1 MAQIGLPGF
10 GDFDVVWK
18 LRFWSD
24 HWYQNPNWDSGL
36 IIDTKII
43 LSHNLI
49 SIRLDANLGPP
60 FVPKDLG
67 CTLCMPYNA
76 VWKLRF
82 WSDHRHQNHI
92 EPQYDFDTVGSKF
105 RTSFC
110 SERSGLYIVDHIMHN
125 SKMKINVQCPGL
137 RVLGIEISAQYI
149 MHNSKLISVTRRSKY
164 CLKRR
169 QHAWPDPIGGWR
181 LVPCKPRHGVTQLM
195 LFQVDANTGSNG

>member
-125 SKMKINVQCPGL
+125 SKMKINAQCPGHL
-137 RVLGIEISAQYI
+137 KSMSNISCTIRKWSQSHIDLNIAWKEGSIIDQI
-149 MHNSKLISVTRRSKY
+149 RLMAGHE
-164 CLKRR
+164 CLLN
-169 QHAWPDPIGGWR
+169 HVMVW
-181 LVPCKPRHGVTQLM
+181 L
-195 LFQVDANTGSNG
+195 N